1 MEEVDGPCYRG
12 PVVYEPD
19 GLEGMGCSSFTCT
32 EGQQTGSG
40 RGVTGVGEGVDGEG
54 DGDGDGDGG
63 GFDPVEEDHV
73 DLSIWAYGVEGV
85 DGVLPSFLRHGLP
98 QAFNH

>member
-54 DGDGDGDGG
+54 DGDGIN
-63 GFDPVEEDHV
+63 PVEEGHV
-73 DLSIWAYGVEGV
+73 DFSTWAYGVENV
-85 DGVLPSFLRHGLP
+85 DGVLPSFLRHGLA
-98 QAFNH
+98 QALNH